1 MSFLVPIL
9 LGAAV
14 GGLMGRLGG
23 CAGGACP
30 LMATPWRGAL
40 YGAFIGLLVALGK
53 HSR

>member
-1 MSFLVPIL
+1 MRFLAPIL

-14 GGLMGRLGG
+14 GGLSGRYGG

-40 YGAFIGLLVALGK
+40 YGASVGLLVAL
-53 HSR
+53 S